1 MIVIMQSLRMEFYWL
16 IPKSNLLY
24 NCLLGVEEMSEVQ
37 MQEVDG
43 GFAPLLVAGL
53 IVAGL
58 LISQELH

>member
-1 MIVIMQSLRMEFYWL
+1 
-16 IPKSNLLY
+16 
-24 NCLLGVEEMSEVQ
+24 MSEVQ

-43 GFAPLLVAGL
+43 GVAPLLVAGL